1 MIKNCVLVIVL
12 LLVAFSMQDAHAQCA
27 MCKATLESN
36 AKTGTSNV
44 GAGLNAGIL
53 YLMSI
58 PYILFGVIAFLWY
71 KSSTKET
78 GQKSKLE
85 LRIRKI
91 LAK

>member
-1 MIKNCVLVIVL
+1 MRNFLIGFFIVL
-12 LLVAFSMQDAHAQCA
+12 LLISFQESEAQCA

-44 GAGLNAGIL
+44 GSGLNAGIL

-58 PYILFGVIAFLWY
+58 PYILFGVIAYLWY
-71 KSSTKET
+71 KSSKKET
-78 GQKSKLE
+78 GQKSKIE